1 MIRSSALLFLVLG
14 PLAVPWCAAD
24 ALKGR
29 VQLTGSIV
37 DSGCNIRVGNN
48 NQIVSFKPLAV
59 SGLLSG
65 DPSVRQALTIYISDC
80 ITPEKNRSGPPVQG
94 FMLKFEG
101 QRHDE
106 NFGLQGDA
114 KGIALQIKDSQGK
127 LISPGMTLEY
137 GALSTER
144 LLLNYSLTLVGSGR
158 VLEAGDY
165 HATIKLNI
173 QHF

>member
-1 MIRSSALLFLVLG
+1 MIRSSALLFLILG
-14 PLAVPWCAAD
+14 PLAVPWCVAD
-24 ALKGR
+24 TLKGR

-48 NQIVSFKPLAV
+48 NQIISFKPLAM

-65 DPSVRQALTIYISDC
+65 DTSAQQALTIYINDC
-80 ITPEKNRSGPPVQG
+80 ITAKKNRSGPPVQG
-94 FMLKFEG
+94 FMLTFEG
-101 QRHDE
+101 QRHDG

-114 KGIALQIKDSQGK
+114 KGIALQIKDSQGN
-127 LISPGMTLEY
+127 LVSPGMVLEH